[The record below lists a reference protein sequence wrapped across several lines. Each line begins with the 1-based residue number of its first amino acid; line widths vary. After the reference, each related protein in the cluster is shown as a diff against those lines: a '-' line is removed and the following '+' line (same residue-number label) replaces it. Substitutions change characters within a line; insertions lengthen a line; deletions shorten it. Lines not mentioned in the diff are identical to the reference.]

1 MQREITHNLQTHRFE
16 TVEDGITG
24 YVEYEPYSGGI
35 DITHTIVP
43 KAIGGR
49 GIAADL
55 VKEALEYAG
64 VNGLKV
70 IPTCS
75 YVRVYL
81 ERYKDQYG
89 HLEEK
94 SESKFPT
101 MEGVSGHS
109 CGVNKPKK
117 D

>member
-1 MQREITHNLQTHRFE
+1 MQREITHNLQAHRFE

-24 YVEYEPYSGGI
+24 YVEYEPYNGGI

-64 VNGLKV
+64 ENGLKV

-81 ERYKDQYG
+81 ERHKDQFGY
-89 HLEEK
+89 LEEK
-94 SESKFPT
+94 SESKFPP
-101 MEGVSGHS
+101 MESISGHS
-109 CGVNKPKK
+109 CGVNKPEN